1 MRKASGTKEDIMAA
15 KIFLTAA
22 MAALMFTAAQ
32 AQTTYDGNGQVPEE
46 FRLSGKA
53 AERLHDHISINL
65 ATAEKLA
72 NACEAIARKNNSQV
86 VVVVLDPQGLPVL
99 LRRMDG
105 EGHIQINATQQKA
118 MTALRTRAPSR
129 VLNNRNVQDP
139 FTNQNMSG
147 YGLTTQEGGLPI
159 IVNGQLIGAIGVGGI
174 PPAERNATYGEEM
187 CARDALEAVIGKQP
201 PLLPDLAAERRNR
214 PAGGGGPGRNG
225 APNQ

>member
-1 MRKASGTKEDIMAA
+1 MRFFK
-15 KIFLTAA
+15 TAA
-22 MAALMFTAAQ
+22 AAALTLAAGTALA
-32 AQTTYDGNGQVPEE
+32 ASTYDGNGQVPQQ
-46 FRLSGKA
+46 FVLSGKP

-72 NACEAIARKNNSQV
+72 AACEAIARKNNSQV

-105 EGHIQINATQQKA
+105 EGHIQITATQQKA
-118 MTALRTRAPSR
+118 LTALRTRAPSR
-129 VLNNRNVQDP
+129 VLNNRNVEDP

-174 PPAERNATYGEEM
+174 PPAERNAAYGEEM
-187 CARDALEAVIGKQP
+187 CARDALEAVIGPQP
-201 PLLPDLAAERRNR
+201 PLLPDLAAQRRAN
-214 PAGGGGPGRNG
+214 PQGAGGGAGRAGRG

>member
-1 MRKASGTKEDIMAA
+1 MCAAGLAFAAGTAFAA
-15 KIFLTAA
+15 
-22 MAALMFTAAQ
+22 
-32 AQTTYDGNGQVPEE
+32 TTYDGNGQVPEQ
-46 FRLSGKA
+46 FRLSGKP
-53 AERLHDHISINL
+53 AEKLHDYISINL

-72 NACEAIARKNNSQV
+72 AACEAIARKNNSQV

-105 EGHIQINATQQKA
+105 EGHIQVTATQQKA
-118 MTALRTRAPSR
+118 LTALRTRAPSR

-187 CARDALEAVIGKQP
+187 CARDALAQVIGPQP
-201 PLLPDLAAERRNR
+201 PLLPDLAAERRNN
-214 PAGGGGPGRNG
+214 PQGAGGGAGRAGRGNG
-225 APNQ
+225 AANQ

>member
-1 MRKASGTKEDIMAA
+1 MRFQKTSLYAAAFTFAASAA
-15 KIFLTAA
+15 FAA
-22 MAALMFTAAQ
+22 A
-32 AQTTYDGNGQVPEE
+32 TTYDGNGQVPEQ

-53 AERLHDHISINL
+53 AEKLHDHISINL

-72 NACEAIARKNNSQV
+72 AACEAIARKNNSQV

-105 EGHIQINATQQKA
+105 EGHVQITATQQKA
-118 MTALRTRAPSR
+118 LTALRTRAPSR

-174 PPAERNATYGEEM
+174 PPVERNATYGEEM
-187 CARDALEAVIGKQP
+187 CARDALEAVIGPQP
-201 PLLPDLAAERRNR
+201 PLLPDLAAERRNN
-214 PAGGGGPGRNG
+214 PQGAGGGRAGRGNG